1 VSDISP
7 YFVPLTGNLL
17 VCIFGLALAGM
28 AMYKARG
35 LLLLPL
41 SVVVFLLTNG
51 IFQGVTLLFD
61 VGVAFPTDPL
71 LYRRAALV
79 HSIFV
84 AVATIPLLALAGMRR
99 RPDVE
104 ARVRL
109 PASVPLGL
117 ASLALFTLAYLLLRN
132 PELLSMSIPVY
143 RADSYTSYIEAR
155 NATGQLLLGRTLS
168 GLGLASLAFTF
179 LGPAALALL
188 QFVPSLTD
196 ARRRLLAWLMW
207 LTMLMLAL
215 LNGSRMMLTFVIV
228 FPLALLIQRKVDAR
242 SLTKKLRELS
252 KTLIMTIGIVATGII
267 IFQIV
272 FQSTAVLAA
281 WLFFG
286 RTFVAPGA
294 VSGGYY
300 LSFPDVFAFRGAAGI
315 FMMPIPSDHV
325 DFSAISIAT
334 TDLDSNANASFLA
347 TAYSALGFVGVLI
360 VSLTLVIGAFL
371 TDLLLLRVP
380 RRLASSLVFANIF
393 GIMTIANV
401 PFRVSVATN
410 AYIIGPLWV
419 LLTLTF
425 LRQLSATPSPS
436 RARKAGRLDPAR

>member
-1 VSDISP
+1 MSEVSP
-7 YFVPLTGNLL
+7 YFVPLAGNLL

-41 SVVVFLLTNG
+41 SVVIFLLTNG
-51 IFQGVTLLFD
+51 IFQGVPLLFD

-71 LYRRAALV
+71 LYRRAAIV
-79 HSIFV
+79 HSLFV
-84 AVATIPLLALAGMRR
+84 AVATLPLLALAGMRR
-99 RPDVE
+99 RQDVE
-104 ARVRL
+104 VRVRL
-109 PASVPLGL
+109 PALVPFGL
-117 ASLALFTLAYLLLRN
+117 ASLALAALAYLLLRN
-132 PELLSMSIPVY
+132 PELLSMSVPVY
-143 RADSYTSYIEAR
+143 RADSYTTYIEAR
-155 NATGQLLLGRTLS
+155 NATGQLLLGRTFS
-168 GLGLASLAFTF
+168 GLGLATLSFTF
-179 LGPAALALL
+179 FCPAALALL

-196 ARRRLLAWLMW
+196 ARRRLLAWLVW

-242 SLTKKLRELS
+242 SLSRKLRELS
-252 KTLIMTIGIVATGII
+252 KTFIMTIGIVAAGII

-300 LSFPDVFAFRGAAGI
+300 LSFPDVFAFRGMAGI

-347 TAYSALGFVGVLI
+347 TAYSALGYGGVLI
-360 VSLTLVIGAFL
+360 VSLVLVAGAFL

-380 RRLASSLVFANIF
+380 RRLASTLVFANIF

-419 LLTLTF
+419 LLSLTF
-425 LRQLSATPSPS
+425 LRQLAATSSPS
-436 RARKAGRLDPAR
+436 RAQKAGRLDPAR

>member
-1 VSDISP
+1 VSDVSP
-7 YFVPLTGNLL
+7 YFVPLTVNLL

-41 SVVVFLLTNG
+41 SVVIFLVTNG
-51 IFQGVTLLFD
+51 IFQGVPLLFD

-79 HSIFV
+79 HGLFV
-84 AVATIPLLALAGMRR
+84 AVATLPLLALAGMRR
-99 RPDVE
+99 RPEVQL
-104 ARVRL
+104 RIRL
-109 PASVPLGL
+109 PVSLPLGL
-117 ASLALFTLAYLLLRN
+117 ASLALVALAYLLLRN
-132 PELLSMSIPVY
+132 PELLSMSVLVY
-143 RADSYTSYIEAR
+143 RADSYTTYIEAR
-155 NATGQLLLGRTLS
+155 NATGALLLGRTFS
-168 GLGLASLAFTF
+168 GLGLATLAFTF
-179 LGPAALALL
+179 FCPAALALL
-188 QFVPSLTD
+188 KFVPSLTG
-196 ARRRLLAWLMW
+196 ARRRLLAWLVW

-215 LNGSRMMLTFVIV
+215 LNGSRMMLTFAIV
-228 FPLALLIQRKVDAR
+228 YPLAELIQRKVDAR
-242 SLTKKLRELS
+242 SLTRKLRELS
-252 KTLIMTIGIVATGII
+252 KTLIMTIGIVSAGIV

-272 FQSTAVLAA
+272 FQSTALLAA

-300 LSFPDVFAFRGAAGI
+300 LSFPEVFAFRGMAGI
-315 FMMPIPSDHV
+315 FMMPIPSDQV

-334 TDLDSNANASFLA
+334 TDLDSHANASFLA
-347 TAYSALGFVGVLI
+347 TAYSALGYGGVLI
-360 VSLTLVIGAFL
+360 VSLVLVAGAFL

-393 GIMTIANV
+393 GIMTIASV

-419 LLTLTF
+419 LLILTF
-425 LRQLSATPSPS
+425 SRQLAATSSPS
-436 RARKAGRLDPAR
+436 SARNVERLDCAS